1 MRKLIAC
8 NNATLDGICDHNV
21 IVPDDEIH
29 LHYAELLQ
37 IADDILY
44 GRITY
49 QLMEFWPTVVA
60 NPTGIKAT
68 DDFAVTIDNINK
80 IVFSHTLKELP
91 WKNSRLAQ
99 KSLKEEVETLKQQPG
114 RDILVGSPSLIMQ
127 ALNLNVVDEFQLCVH
142 PVIEGKG
149 LQLFKNI
156 SERIDLNLIK
166 TKTFKGGAIVL
177 YYKPIRK

>member
-8 NNATLDGICDHNV
+8 INATLDGICDHNV